1 MFDGI
6 AAVGGF
12 SGWGSIASLYFVLL
26 FICGICLVL
35 LSFSASWFSFA
46 LAGRYILLNV
56 FLAIAVDNLSNPGTS
71 IDAQKSRPES
81 QGQSEGKEV
90 TRADNEGPNYTLC
103 AVNQPGGRLNEE
115 EYCQRKGKK
124 SAQEVAASQR
134 SLFIFLPENKL
145 RRACYKICTNPHFGK
160 ETKLN

>member
-6 AAVGGF
+6 SAAGGIA
-12 SGWGSIASLYFVLL
+12 GWGSIASLYFVFL
-26 FICGICLVL
+26 FICGIYFSSI
-35 LSFSASWFSFA
+35 SFSASWFSF
-46 LAGRYILLNV
+46 AGRYILLNV

-71 IDAQKSRPES
+71 IDAHKSRPES

-103 AVNQPGGRLNEE
+103 AVNQPDGRLHDGSEE
-115 EYCQRKGKK
+115 EYCQRKETK

-145 RRACYKICTNPHFGK
+145 RRACYKICTNPHFGN
-160 ETKLN
+160 KLN